1 MVKKCLLEHGR
12 YEEKMLN
19 SGLVKLQLECFL
31 IPEFSPE
38 FNIFFFVPVT
48 PCSSLSRVTRP
59 CGQNQAL
66 FWTRKDGKLS
76 RLRASALE
84 HVARN
89 VVAGVYFT
97 IAINSCGSP
106 GMIRWSQ
113 FQFPFIRV
121 PRQPSAASELVVA
134 LVSSSSANEKSYAMR
149 WFEPLQTG
157 VPYFVYA
164 FVNTMEKY
172 NVPIHHATL
181 IEPVTLQAH
190 T

>member
-1 MVKKCLLEHGR
+1 MQLVMKNCFIRLSDSLDINIERHRQNPLYLL
-12 YEEKMLN
+12 K
-19 SGLVKLQLECFL
+19 
-31 IPEFSPE
+31 PSPAVT
-38 FNIFFFVPVT
+38 FVT
-48 PCSSLSRVTRP
+48 
-59 CGQNQAL
+59 
-66 FWTRKDGKLS
+66 
-76 RLRASALE
+76 ASALE

-134 LVSSSSANEKSYAMR
+134 LVSSSSADEKSYAMR

-157 VPYFVYA
+157 VECHTSYMHSSIPWR
-164 FVNTMEKY
+164 NTTYPSTM
-172 NVPIHHATL
+172 L
-181 IEPVTLQAH
+181 R
-190 T
+190 